1 MDDSNEISLI
11 KIAVV
16 LVSVVI
22 LLSVGATLYTFISGQ
37 VKDLQQKEIENRK
50 KQNQSI
56 GYVIPGSTDDEIL
69 KMV

>member
-37 VKDLQQKEIENRK
+37 VKDLQEKEIENRK

-56 GYVIPGSTDDEIL
+56 GYVIPRSTDDEIL
-69 KMV
+69 KIV